1 MSQTSLGERGDVGAL
16 DERAARVAEAPPAAD
31 VQCADHPPRARPRR
45 TLRVVIAVSAALSGL
60 FLLGY
65 LPRRAQRAH
74 LEAVST
80 AQAKAVRRVAVVA
93 PKRSPRS
100 RPLKLPATVEPREHT
115 VVHARA
121 NGYVRRW
128 LVDIGEPVQ
137 EGQLLAELDTPELDR
152 ELEQA
157 RAHLAQATA
166 ALSLAHASHTFS
178 RSSLARYQALG
189 ERKLSS
195 AQELSQYQ
203 AEAEVQEA
211 KVRVAEA
218 ERASQAAN
226 VRRLEQLK
234 AFARVLAPFA
244 GTITARTIERGSLV
258 SAGAGSPL
266 FEVASLD
273 PVRVSVDAPQSWAVG
288 VKPGL
293 AAAVTVAEYPGR
305 SFEAKVARTAARLD
319 PRTRT
324 LRVELEVPNHDGA
337 LLAGMYG
344 SVGLSLELAH
354 DVFVLP
360 ANAVLASRE
369 GARVAMVSADG
380 KVKLKPV
387 VIERDNGAEIEI
399 SAGLDGDE
407 QLIANPSPSIVDG
420 APVAPT

>member
-1 MSQTSLGERGDVGAL
+1 MSKFSLGD
-16 DERAARVAEAPPAAD
+16 RAPGVDANEVPAPAAD
-31 VQCADHPPRARPRR
+31 RLEASTRVAHPDRARARR
-45 TLRVVIAVSAALSGL
+45 TLRVVIAVGLALTGL

-65 LPRRAQRAH
+65 LPKRAQRAR

-80 AQAKAVRRVAVVA
+80 AQARAVSRVATVA

-100 RPLKLPATVEPREHT
+100 RPLKLPAQLEAHEHT

-128 LVDIGEPVQ
+128 LVDLGDAVD

-157 RAHLAQATA
+157 RAHLAQADA
-166 ALSLAHASHTFS
+166 ALSLARASHAFS

-195 AQELSQYQ
+195 AHELEQYQ

-211 KVRVAEA
+211 KVRVADA

-226 VRRLEQLK
+226 LRRLEQLK

-244 GTITARTIERGSLV
+244 GTITARTVERGALV

-266 FEVASLD
+266 FEVARLD
-273 PVRVSVDAPQSWAVG
+273 PVRVTLDAPQSWAVG

-293 AAAVTVAEYPGR
+293 AATVGVAEYPGR
-305 SFEAKVARTAARLD
+305 TFQAKVARTAARLD
-319 PRTRT
+319 PKTRT
-324 LRVELEVPNHDGA
+324 LRVELEVPNADGA

-344 SVGLSLELAH
+344 SVGLSLEQAH
-354 DVFVLP
+354 DVFVVP

-369 GARVAMVSADG
+369 GTRVATVGEGG
-380 KVKLKPV
+380 KVKLRPV
-387 VIERDNGAEIEI
+387 TIERDNGAEVEI
-399 SAGLDGDE
+399 AEGLDGSE
-407 QLIANPSPSIVDG
+407 KLIANPSPAIVEG
-420 APVAPT
+420 APVEPSS